1 MDVSLET
8 LQAVC
13 RAGYAVQV
21 SLFSV
26 GWGRAVKLVFPQAA
40 H

>member
-1 MDVSLET
+1 MDASLET

-13 RAGYAVQV
+13 RAGYAAWV
-21 SLFSV
+21 SIFGV